1 MSGLKNIV
9 FVSGNAGKIKEVE
22 AIFGSGFNLINHDI
36 DLPEIQSLDGR
47 DVIKEKL
54 NVAIDLL
61 KDSSNP
67 DFKLIKEKF
76 KELGVN
82 VSSLNDFVL
91 FCEDTSF
98 IIDTLSNAKAEFPGA
113 LIKFYF
119 KAVGN
124 KGIIGRDG
132 GSKAK
137 MITYVGALIKG
148 MPKIFDGTVT
158 GRVPT
163 TFKDEGS
170 FGFDPSFIPDLPK
183 EFSKHQ
189 GLTNAEL
196 NKVDETIK
204 NKTSARALAVNTLI
218 AAIASGGGS
227 VSKTSK
233 LDSKNPGKKSK
244 KSSKKGSKKMT
255 GGAKKKSKKSSK
267 KGSKKMTSGA
277 KKKSKKSS
285 KKGSKKMTGGGKK
298 KSKKGSKKSSKKHR
312 KH

>member
-9 FVSGNAGKIKEVE
+9 FVSGNAGKIKEVA
-22 AIFGSGFNLINHDI
+22 AIFGNGFNLINHDI

-54 NVAIDLL
+54 NVAVDLL
-61 KDSSNP
+61 KNTSNT

-82 VSSLNDFVL
+82 ISSLDDFVL

-124 KGIIGRDG
+124 KGIIERDG

-137 MITYVGALIKG
+137 MITYVGALING
-148 MPKIFDGTVT
+148 MPKIFDGTVE
-158 GRVPT
+158 GQVPT
-163 TFKDEGS
+163 KFTDEGS

-204 NKTSARALAVNTLI
+204 NKTSARALAVNALI
-218 AAIASGGGS
+218 ASLLSGG
-227 VSKTSK
+227 SKKKS
-233 LDSKNPGKKSK
+233 GKKGTKKSGKKGTKKSSKKSTKKSSKKNTK
-244 KSSKKGSKKMT
+244 KSSKKGSKKMS
-255 GGAKKKSKKSSK
+255 GGGKKKSSKKASKKSSK
-267 KGSKKMTSGA
+267 KQKT
-277 KKKSKKSS
+277 
-285 KKGSKKMTGGGKK
+285 
-298 KSKKGSKKSSKKHR
+298 H
-312 KH
+312 

>member
-1 MSGLKNIV
+1 MSNLKNIV
-9 FVSGNAGKIKEVE
+9 FVSGNAGKIKEVA
-22 AIFGSGFNLINHDI
+22 AIFGSRFNLINHDI
-36 DLPEIQSLDGR
+36 DLPEIQSLDGK

-54 NVAIDLL
+54 NVAVELL
-61 KDSSNP
+61 KNSSNS

-76 KELGVN
+76 KEINVS
-82 VSSLNDFVL
+82 VSSLDDFVL

-124 KGIIGRDG
+124 KGIIERDG

-137 MITYVGALIKG
+137 MVTYVGGLIKG

-158 GRVPT
+158 GKVPT
-163 TFKDEGS
+163 KFTEEGS

-204 NKTSARALAVNTLI
+204 NKTSARALAVNALI
-218 AAIASGGGS
+218 SSILFGGRKKRSIRKGS
-227 VSKTSK
+227 KKFSKKS
-233 LDSKNPGKKSK
+233 SK
-244 KSSKKGSKKMT
+244 KSSKKGSKKL
-255 GGAKKKSKKSSK
+255 SKKTNK
-267 KGSKKMTSGA
+267 KEI
-277 KKKSKKSS
+277 
-285 KKGSKKMTGGGKK
+285 
-298 KSKKGSKKSSKKHR
+298 
-312 KH
+312 

>member
-9 FVSGNAGKIKEVE
+9 FVSGNAGKIKEVG

-36 DLPEIQSLDGR
+36 DLPEIQSLDGKE
-47 DVIKEKL
+47 VINEKL
-54 NVAIDLL
+54 NVAVNLL

-67 DFKLIKEKF
+67 DFKSIKEKF

-82 VSSLNDFVL
+82 ISSLDDFVL

-124 KGIIGRDG
+124 KGIIERDG

-137 MITYVGALIKG
+137 MVTYVGALING
-148 MPKIFDGTVT
+148 LPKIFDGTVT
-158 GRVPT
+158 GKVPT
-163 TFKDEGS
+163 KFTDEGS

-204 NKTSARALAVNTLI
+204 NKTSARALAVNALI
-218 AAIASGGGS
+218 ASLLSGG
-227 VSKTSK
+227 SK
-233 LDSKNPGKKSK
+233 KKSSKKGTK
-244 KSSKKGSKKMT
+244 KSSKKGSKKLS
-255 GGAKKKSKKSSK
+255 KKGTKKSSK
-267 KGSKKMTSGA
+267 KSG
-277 KKKSKKSS
+277 
-285 KKGSKKMTGGGKK
+285 KKMTGGGKK
-298 KSKKGSKKSSKKHR
+298 KSSKKDTKKSSKKQR

>member
-9 FVSGNAGKIKEVE
+9 FVSGNAGKIKEVA
-22 AIFGSGFNLINHDI
+22 AIFGNGFNLINHDI

-54 NVAIDLL
+54 NVAVDLL
-61 KDSSNP
+61 KNTSNP

-82 VSSLNDFVL
+82 ISSLDDFVL

-98 IIDTLSNAKAEFPGA
+98 IINTLSNAKAEFPGA

-124 KGIIGRDG
+124 KGIIERDG

-137 MITYVGALIKG
+137 MVTYVGALING
-148 MPKIFDGTVT
+148 MPKIFDGTVE
-158 GRVPT
+158 GQVPT
-163 TFKDEGS
+163 KFTDEGS

-204 NKTSARALAVNTLI
+204 NKTSARALAVNALI
-218 AAIASGGGS
+218 ASLLSGG
-227 VSKTSK
+227 SKKKS
-233 LDSKNPGKKSK
+233 GKKGTKKSSKKSTKKSSKKSTK
-244 KSSKKGSKKMT
+244 KSSKKGSKKMS
-255 GGAKKKSKKSSK
+255 GGGKKKSSKKASKKSSK
-267 KGSKKMTSGA
+267 KQKT
-277 KKKSKKSS
+277 
-285 KKGSKKMTGGGKK
+285 
-298 KSKKGSKKSSKKHR
+298 H
-312 KH
+312 

>member
-1 MSGLKNIV
+1 MSSLKNIV
-9 FVSGNAGKIKEVE
+9 FVSGNAGKIKEVA

-76 KELGVN
+76 KEMDVN
-82 VSSLNDFVL
+82 ISSLNDFVL

-98 IIDTLSNAKAEFPGA
+98 IIDTLSNGKAEFPGA

-124 KGIIGRDG
+124 KGIIERDG

-137 MITYVGALIKG
+137 MVTYVGALINE
-148 MPKIFDGTVT
+148 MPKIFDGIV
-158 GRVPT
+158 GGQVPT
-163 TFKDEGS
+163 KYTDEGS

-204 NKTSARALAVNTLI
+204 NKTSARALAVKALI
-218 AAIASGGGS
+218 ASLLSGGSKKKSSKKGS
-227 VSKTSK
+227 KKTTSSKKKSTKKGSK
-233 LDSKNPGKKSK
+233 KPTKKGSKKTIGGGKKKSSKKASKKSSKKASK
-244 KSSKKGSKKMT
+244 KSSKKGSKKT
-255 GGAKKKSKKSSK
+255 
-267 KGSKKMTSGA
+267 
-277 KKKSKKSS
+277 
-285 KKGSKKMTGGGKK
+285 
-298 KSKKGSKKSSKKHR
+298 KKH
-312 KH
+312 

>member
-9 FVSGNAGKIKEVE
+9 FVSGNAGKIKEVA
-22 AIFGSGFNLINHDI
+22 AIFGTGFNLINHDI
-36 DLPEIQSLDGR
+36 DLPEIQSLDGK

-54 NVAIDLL
+54 NVAVDLL
-61 KDSSNP
+61 KNSSNS

-82 VSSLNDFVL
+82 VNSLDDFVL

-124 KGIIGRDG
+124 KGIIERDG
-132 GSKAK
+132 DSKAK
-137 MITYVGALIKG
+137 MVTYVGALIKG
-148 MPKIFDGTVT
+148 MPKIFEGTVT

-163 TFKDEGS
+163 KFTDEGT

-183 EFSKHQ
+183 EFSTHQ

-204 NKTSARALAVNTLI
+204 NKTSARALAVNALI
-218 AAIASGGGS
+218 ASVSSGGG
-227 VSKTSK
+227 K
-233 LDSKNPGKKSK
+233 K

-255 GGAKKKSKKSSK
+255 GVGKKKSSK
-267 KGSKKMTSGA
+267 KV
-277 KKKSKKSS
+277 
-285 KKGSKKMTGGGKK
+285 SKKMTGGGKK
-298 KSKKGSKKSSKKHR
+298 KFSKKGSKKSSKKSGKKMSSGGKKKSSKKASKKSSKKQR

>member
-1 MSGLKNIV
+1 MSSLKNIV
-9 FVSGNAGKIKEVE
+9 FVSGNAGKIKEVA
-22 AIFGSGFNLINHDI
+22 AIFGHGFNLINHDI

-54 NVAIDLL
+54 NVAVDLL
-61 KDSSNP
+61 KDSSNL
-67 DFKLIKEKF
+67 DFRLIKEKF

-82 VSSLNDFVL
+82 VNSLDDFVL

-137 MITYVGALIKG
+137 MVTYVGALIKG
-148 MPKIFDGTVT
+148 IPKIFEGTVT

-163 TFKDEGS
+163 KFTDEGS

-183 EFSKHQ
+183 EFSTHQ
-189 GLTNAEL
+189 GLTNSEL
-196 NKVDETIK
+196 NVVDESIK
-204 NKTSARALAVNTLI
+204 NKTSARALAVNALI
-218 AAIASGGGS
+218 SSVSSRGEPVTALMASIPSGGG
-227 VSKTSK
+227 K
-233 LDSKNPGKKSK
+233 K
-244 KSSKKGSKKMT
+244 KSSKKS
-255 GGAKKKSKKSSK
+255 
-267 KGSKKMTSGA
+267 
-277 KKKSKKSS
+277 
-285 KKGSKKMTGGGKK
+285 SKKMTGGGKK
-298 KSKKGSKKSSKKHR
+298 KSSKKASKKSSKKQR

>member
-9 FVSGNAGKIKEVE
+9 FVSGNAGKIKEVA

-76 KELGVN
+76 KEMDVN
-82 VSSLNDFVL
+82 ISSLNDFVL

-98 IIDTLSNAKAEFPGA
+98 IIDTLSNGKAEFPGA

-124 KGIIGRDG
+124 KGIIERDG

-137 MITYVGALIKG
+137 MVTYVGALINE
-148 MPKIFDGTVT
+148 MPKIFDGTV
-158 GRVPT
+158 GGQVPT
-163 TFKDEGS
+163 KYTDEGS

-204 NKTSARALAVNTLI
+204 NKTSARALAVKALI
-218 AAIASGGGS
+218 ASLLSGGSKKKSSKKGS
-227 VSKTSK
+227 KKTTSSKKKSTKKGSK
-233 LDSKNPGKKSK
+233 KPTKKGSKKTIGGGKKKSSKKASKKSSKKASK
-244 KSSKKGSKKMT
+244 KSSKKGSKKT
-255 GGAKKKSKKSSK
+255 
-267 KGSKKMTSGA
+267 
-277 KKKSKKSS
+277 
-285 KKGSKKMTGGGKK
+285 
-298 KSKKGSKKSSKKHR
+298 KKH
-312 KH
+312 

>member
-9 FVSGNAGKIKEVE
+9 FVSGNAGKIKEVA
-22 AIFGSGFNLINHDI
+22 AIFGNGFNLINHDI

-54 NVAIDLL
+54 NVAVDLL
-61 KDSSNP
+61 KNTSNP

-82 VSSLNDFVL
+82 ISSLDDFVL

-98 IIDTLSNAKAEFPGA
+98 IINTLSNAKAEFPGA

-124 KGIIGRDG
+124 KGIIERDG

-137 MITYVGALIKG
+137 MVTYVGALING
-148 MPKIFDGTVT
+148 MPKIFDGTVE
-158 GRVPT
+158 GQVPT
-163 TFKDEGS
+163 KFTDEGS
-170 FGFDPSFIPDLPK
+170 FGFDPSFIPVLPK

-204 NKTSARALAVNTLI
+204 NKTSARALAVNALI
-218 AAIASGGGS
+218 ASLLSGG
-227 VSKTSK
+227 SKKKS
-233 LDSKNPGKKSK
+233 GKKGTKKSSKKSTKKSSKKSTKKSSKKNTK
-244 KSSKKGSKKMT
+244 KSSKKGSKKMS
-255 GGAKKKSKKSSK
+255 GGGKKKSSKKASKKSSK
-267 KGSKKMTSGA
+267 KQKT
-277 KKKSKKSS
+277 
-285 KKGSKKMTGGGKK
+285 
-298 KSKKGSKKSSKKHR
+298 H
-312 KH
+312 

>member
-1 MSGLKNIV
+1 MSKLKNIV
-9 FVSGNAGKIKEVE
+9 FVSGNAGKIKEVK

-54 NVAIDLL
+54 NVAVDLL

-67 DFKLIKEKF
+67 DFKVIKEKF
-76 KELGVN
+76 KEIGVN
-82 VSSLNDFVL
+82 VNSLNDFVL

-98 IIDTLSNAKAEFPGA
+98 IIDTLSNPKAQFPGA

-124 KGIIGRDG
+124 KGIIERDG

-137 MITYVGALIKG
+137 MVTYVGALVKG
-148 MPKIFDGTVT
+148 TPQIYSGTVE
-158 GRVPT
+158 GKVPT
-163 TFKDEGS
+163 KFTDEGT

-196 NKVDETIK
+196 NMVDETIK
-204 NKTSARALAVNTLI
+204 NKTSARALAVEALI
-218 AAIASGGGS
+218 ASIES
-227 VSKTSK
+227 
-233 LDSKNPGKKSK
+233 
-244 KSSKKGSKKMT
+244 
-255 GGAKKKSKKSSK
+255 
-267 KGSKKMTSGA
+267 
-277 KKKSKKSS
+277 
-285 KKGSKKMTGGGKK
+285 GGGKK
-298 KSKKGSKKSSKKHR
+298 KSKTSKKGSKKIKGGSKKGSKKTSKKSIKKTSKKSIKKSSIKKTNKR
-312 KH
+312 GSKKSIKKTSKKN